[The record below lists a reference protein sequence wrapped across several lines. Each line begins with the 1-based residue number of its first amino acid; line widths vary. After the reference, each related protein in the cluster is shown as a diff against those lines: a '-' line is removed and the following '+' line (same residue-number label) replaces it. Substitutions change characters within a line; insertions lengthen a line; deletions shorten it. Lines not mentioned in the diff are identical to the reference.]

1 MVLDCVT
8 HPPTKRESSDALHRC
23 QQFVSVFWIAAMLST
38 FHMFFDLSYIICEVS
53 VKIACILFKWVGWF
67 FLELEEFLHL
77 MEASLL
83 SDKFCRIFSPRLI
96 FLFILLVVTSD
107 EQKFLI
113 LIKSSLSVVNGYHI
127 FLSGNIKRNNQ
138 LENSFAV
145 SLKLSIHL
153 LYDQVFPLLG
163 IYSRE

>member
-1 MVLDCVT
+1 MLHIHQPSERVQMPYIVVNNLCQSFELQPCWVLFICF
-8 HPPTKRESSDALHRC
+8 L
-23 QQFVSVFWIAAMLST
+23 T
-38 FHMFFDLSYIICEVS
+38 FLILS
-53 VKIACILFKWVGWF
+53 VKCLWKLLAYFSSGLVGF

-96 FLFILLVVTSD
+96 FLFILLVVTSN